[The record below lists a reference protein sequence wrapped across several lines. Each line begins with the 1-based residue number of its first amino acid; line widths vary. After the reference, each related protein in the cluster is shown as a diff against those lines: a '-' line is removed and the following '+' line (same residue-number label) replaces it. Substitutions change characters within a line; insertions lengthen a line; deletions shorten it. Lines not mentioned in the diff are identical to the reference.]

1 MEHDLPDEL
10 INSTDLGLPNGG
22 DLSQLHTSLGGGGGV
37 GGGAAGAGQDAA
49 AKHKQLSE
57 LLRSGAPLPPTSAA
71 GSPGNAA
78 SMGLLGGLNAATSG
92 PQSLGPQQQHSSP
105 QQTGMM
111 QQAGMVGG
119 LNRAMMGAQKGNGQQ
134 LQGPAAPGMMGGQV
148 MNGSPRMGY
157 QNQGMGSNSNL
168 LADTLQQQQQPGGPP
183 MGHAGMRP
191 QQPGAMN
198 KVSCVAYYKGCI
210 CCRDFSFVMHDS
222 ALCEITQKSLYF
234 DIAINV
240 TLDNSVC

>member
-1 MEHDLPDEL
+1 
-10 INSTDLGLPNGG
+10 
-22 DLSQLHTSLGGGGGV
+22 
-37 GGGAAGAGQDAA
+37 
-49 AKHKQLSE
+49 
-57 LLRSGAPLPPTSAA
+57 
-71 GSPGNAA
+71 
-78 SMGLLGGLNAATSG
+78 MGLLGGLNAATSG

-119 LNRAMMGAQKGNGQQ
+119 LNRAMIGAQKGNGQQ

-168 LADTLQQQQQPGGPP
+168 LVDTLQQQQQPGGPP

-198 KVSCVAYYKGCI
+198 KMGMMQNAGPYGGPYGQTAGQ
-210 CCRDFSFVMHDS
+210 VMAGQLQNKAAMSNSLAQFNMDKKPQPVQGMAAMVMMFLKMT
-222 ALCEITQKSLYF
+222 ALTPVLYF
-234 DIAINV
+234 ISCHLV
-240 TLDNSVC
+240 TLFDSPAFSCCTCIHHPDSLMRASVHLHTPC